1 MRSASSAEDREGR
14 EGREGTALPREFFDR
29 TAPEL
34 APLLLNKVLTF
45 GDCAVR
51 IVETEAYT
59 ENDPASH
66 SVRGRTRRNAAM
78 FGPPGHLYVYFTY
91 GMHWCANVVCAAEG
105 VGEAVLLR
113 AGEPIRGVETIRI
126 RRTQAAATG
135 RSGAGKSPPARVGVR
150 GLTNGPAKLC
160 QALGIDGSADGVD
173 LCGPS
178 GGVHI
183 VDSGLHPPDD
193 PGRSSRIGIRVGTAL
208 AWRWFVR
215 DDPDVSQGR
224 NFLLK

>member
-113 AGEPIRGVETIRI
+113 AGEPIRGVETSSTSDCSLCYSTPTR
-126 RRTQAAATG
+126 
-135 RSGAGKSPPARVGVR
+135 SPPT
-150 GLTNGPAKLC
+150 GLSSGPVAQTRRPTLRRH
-160 QALGIDGSADGVD
+160 SMTWSTWWSNET
-173 LCGPS
+173 PTFTM
-178 GGVHI
+178 
-183 VDSGLHPPDD
+183 
-193 PGRSSRIGIRVGTAL
+193 SR
-208 AWRWFVR
+208 WE
-215 DDPDVSQGR
+215 
-224 NFLLK
+224 N